1 MKNCQLT
8 TEQAEEI
15 IYNSVKIAR
24 NVIGSFDLKF
34 KIKKKKKFIH
44 LLIFI

>member
-8 TEQAEEI
+8 TEQAGEI

-24 NVIGSFDLKF
+24 NVIGSFGLKF
-34 KIKKKKKFIH
+34 KIQKKRNLFIY
-44 LLIFI
+44 